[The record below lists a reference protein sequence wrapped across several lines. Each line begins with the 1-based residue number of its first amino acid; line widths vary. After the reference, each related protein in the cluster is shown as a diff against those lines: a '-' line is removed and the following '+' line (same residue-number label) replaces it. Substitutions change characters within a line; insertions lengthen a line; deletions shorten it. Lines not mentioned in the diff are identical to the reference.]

1 MKHVTIQ
8 TARSLLRD
16 LEVRLVALDAELRT
30 NPTEQAEAL
39 RIHLERQHAILH
51 DALATLALGETR
63 PVCVCGKRSHPTRE
77 DAEAHRAALVA
88 LKLER
93 TDRPRFSLL
102 RKVGP
107 LYTYYCA
114 RALGGAYHVGH
125 RIGAR

>member
-1 MKHVTIQ
+1 MNRVLIGLAGIALILLPLL
-8 TARSLLRD
+8 TAGGRDMAAAFPRLLV
-16 LEVRLVALDAELRT
+16 LWLPGA
-30 NPTEQAEAL
+30 
-39 RIHLERQHAILH
+39 
-51 DALATLALGETR
+51 ALATLALGETR